1 MCRGSDNR
9 VRSHHNDISQSTT
22 RELFVNRGHGC
33 RRGRR
38 LPAGV
43 PAHLLADL
51 SPIEE
56 AASLI
61 KALVKAAAPRTA
73 AALDAA
79 IAAAL
84 HAVAAG

>member
-1 MCRGSDNR
+1 M
-9 VRSHHNDISQSTT
+9 
-22 RELFVNRGHGC
+22 
-33 RRGRR
+33 
-38 LPAGV
+38 
-43 PAHLLADL
+43 
-51 SPIEE
+51 
-56 AASLI
+56 I

>member
-9 VRSHHNDISQSTT
+9 VRSHLNDISQSTT

-61 KALVKAAAPRTA
+61 KALVEAAAPRTA